1 MVQPVQTKPRRSP
14 PPHLSREMGKLLAAL
29 ASKSG
34 AMDPRLAADWHEI
47 AGGEIARLC
56 RPVRLKSAG
65 RARSLEVAV
74 ANGAA
79 AMQLQYRQAELI
91 ERVNRV
97 LGKGTVTRLLI
108 RQTGA
113 AGAKAQKGP
122 SYSRPVMPPQEKAL
136 PAAPPSQGLQD
147 ALSRMRGLI
156 AARDNARG
164 DS

>member
-1 MVQPVQTKPRRSP
+1 
-14 PPHLSREMGKLLAAL
+14 MGRLLAAL

-74 ANGAA
+74 ANGSA

-113 AGAKAQKGP
+113 AGTKASSGP
-122 SYSRPVMPPQEKAL
+122 TYSRPFMPPSLAPRDRTV
-136 PAAPPSQGLQD
+136 PAAAPSEGLQD
-147 ALSRMRGLI
+147 ALSRMRALI
-156 AARDNARG
+156 AAREDDTGRG
-164 DS
+164 NS

>member
-1 MVQPVQTKPRRSP
+1 
-14 PPHLSREMGKLLAAL
+14 
-29 ASKSG
+29 
-34 AMDPRLAADWHEI
+34 MDPRLAADWHDI
-47 AGGEIARLC
+47 AGSEIARLC

-79 AMQLQYRQAELI
+79 AMQLQYRQSELI

-122 SYSRPVMPPQEKAL
+122 SYSRPVMPPQEKAVPL
-136 PAAPPSQGLQD
+136 APPSQGLQD

-156 AARDNARG
+156 EARQAGSDRNNH
-164 DS
+164 